1 MVEIDEAAVRAKL
14 LAMQERI
21 VRDPFDALGLA
32 TSVTPDG
39 VRSAFLELTKVYHP
53 ARFGRMSPEIQRLA
67 NEVFLAL
74 RSAHDAVARTVRARA
89 TTAPTGATTKP
100 TADPQ
105 AMAALAV
112 GTARTPFGQ
121 GARPATSPGVAT
133 KRPTDQVPPL
143 GPPERPT
150 PMPVRSRTAEVPVL
164 QKPAATAATTT
175 SRVPVQPVRQT
186 GIMPAIA
193 KATPAEGT
201 RVVAP
206 TLPPGPERDVASA
219 LELLGRGQWD
229 AGRAILQ
236 SLAERHPTVPRYR
249 ALVCY
254 ALGRQAQVEQRLNE
268 ARVELDRALQID
280 PTLQLAKTALG
291 ELFSRRK

>member
-1 MVEIDEAAVRAKL
+1 MVEIDEAVVRAKL

-89 TTAPTGATTKP
+89 STAPTGATTKP
-100 TADPQ
+100 ASDPQ
-105 AMAALAV
+105 AMAALAA

-121 GARPATSPGVAT
+121 GTRPATSPGVAT

-150 PMPVRSRTAEVPVL
+150 PMPTRPRTAEVPVL
-164 QKPAATAATTT
+164 QKPPAPATTT
-175 SRVPVQPVRQT
+175 HRVPVHPVRQT
-186 GIMPAIA
+186 GTMPAIA
-193 KATPAEGT
+193 KATPAEGM
-201 RVVAP
+201 RVVTP